1 MKHDFHGKC
10 AIVTGAARGIGRCIA
25 TRLMEAG
32 CSVAVID
39 MLDAQDAGYDFFM
52 QGDIA
57 DSKVL
62 ERFAGEVIARFGR
75 VDCIVNNACYS
86 NRGIHSGCSWED
98 FNHVLMTGVSAP
110 YYLALLMKAHFGEGA
125 SIVNI
130 ASSRAFMSQ
139 ADTES
144 YSAAKGGIVALT
156 HALAM
161 SLAGKVR
168 VNSVAPGWIETDP
181 EAVNSHE
188 DHVQQPVGRIG
199 TPDDIANTVLF
210 LLGPDSGFISGENI
224 MVDGGMSKNMIYHN
238 DFGWI
243 YHPEN

>member
-1 MKHDFHGKC
+1 MKYDFHGKC

-25 TRLMEAG
+25 RRLMEAG
-32 CSVAVID
+32 CRVAVID
-39 MLDAQDAGYDFFM
+39 LLEAQDAGYDLFM

-57 DSKVL
+57 DAKVL
-62 ERFAGEVIARFGR
+62 ERFAGEVAALFGR
-75 VDCIVNNACYS
+75 IDFIVNNACYS
-86 NRGIHSGCSWED
+86 NRGILSGCSWAD

-110 YYLALLMKAHFGEGA
+110 YYLALLMKDRFGEDA

-156 HALAM
+156 HALAI
-161 SLAGKVR
+161 SLAGKAR

-199 TPDDIANTVLF
+199 TPDDIANMVLF
-210 LLGPDSGFISGENI
+210 LLSRDAGFISGENI

-238 DFGWI
+238 DFGWA
-243 YHPEN
+243 YRPEN